1 MMAGYS
7 FLLKKNYNQFT
18 NLVNIILKYLL
29 DYPAFLNL
37 GLL

>member
-1 MMAGYS
+1 MNMGYS

-18 NLVNIILKYLL
+18 NLVNVVLKYLL
-29 DYPAFLNL
+29 DYPAFINL